1 MAELHGLQFAYKK
14 DLRNLMLQYGDT
26 STPFKKT
33 FPSTGFR
40 ETSYDILTDTIIQNR
55 LDLQN

>member
-1 MAELHGLQFAYKK
+1 
-14 DLRNLMLQYGDT
+14 MLQYGDT
-26 STPFKKT
+26 STPLKKT

-40 ETSYDILTDTIIQNR
+40 ETTYDIITDSVVQNR

>member
-1 MAELHGLQFAYKK
+1 LHGIHFLFKK
-14 DLRNLMLQYGDT
+14 DLRNLMLQYGDS

-40 ETSYDILTDTIIQNR
+40 ETTYDLLTDSVVQNR
-55 LDLQN
+55 IDLQN